1 MQQPIGNSLI
11 VVKFWVSLMIH
22 NHESSSYSYNSA
34 AYGASFVTKNN
45 LSQKPIDV
53 VSDDLASQFRDLQ
66 KNRFTKDKL
75 PRLPDLPPPSPTN
88 ALMLPDQPQKVFYM
102 DGSGGYCK
110 RLD

>member
-1 MQQPIGNSLI
+1 MSHNYESLC
-11 VVKFWVSLMIH
+11 L
-22 NHESSSYSYNSA
+22 A

-88 ALMLPDQPQKVFYM
+88 ALMLPDQPQKVPITDKCAIF
-102 DGSGGYCK
+102 
-110 RLD
+110 LFI

>member
-1 MQQPIGNSLI
+1 
-11 VVKFWVSLMIH
+11 MIH

-102 DGSGGYCK
+102 GSSGGYCK

>member
-1 MQQPIGNSLI
+1 MSHH
-11 VVKFWVSLMIH
+11 F
-22 NHESSSYSYNSA
+22 YSA
-34 AYGASFVTKNN
+34 AYGANFVTKNN

-88 ALMLPDQPQKVFYM
+88 ALMLPDQPQKVTNPLADIF
-102 DGSGGYCK
+102 DIFRTDARFLIS
-110 RLD
+110 